1 MNQQQGTVSVPFLF
15 VPMATE
21 AQLTKIKELITELL
35 QPTPDIFLV
44 QVKVKPTN
52 NIKIFLD
59 GDQGVTIDACT
70 KLNRALYK
78 QIEELQFFPDDDFS
92 LEVSSAGVGEPLQM
106 NRQYTK
112 NIGRNLLVVPVEGI
126 ELEGELK
133 EVSDAEIVI
142 ETITGKGKKA
152 ETKQHIIPFQN
163 IKAATVQIKF

>member
-1 MNQQQGTVSVPFLF
+1 
-15 VPMATE
+15 MATE
-21 AQLTKIKELITELL
+21 AQLTKINEHIHELL
-35 QPTPDIFLV
+35 QPTPAFFLV

-52 NIKIFLD
+52 NIKVFID
-59 GDQGVTIDACT
+59 GDNGVTIDACT

-78 QIEELQFFPDDDFS
+78 FIEEETLFPDDDFS

-112 NIGRNLLVVPVEGI
+112 NIGRNLLVVPVEGA

-133 EVSDAEIVI
+133 EVS
-142 ETITGKGKKA
+142 ETELMLETVTGKGKKA

-163 IKAATVQIKF
+163 IKTATVQIKF